1 MTFYTLKLK
10 KGKVKV
16 MNQTM
21 KTRNIFCLKTKDS
34 QITKNMGWLEFSLL
48 PGNCPGKY
56 PYKIVSQ
63 QER

>member
-16 MNQTM
+16 MNQTI
-21 KTRNIFCLKTKDS
+21 KTRIIFCLKTKDS

-48 PGNCPGKY
+48 PGIARENTPIKL
-56 PYKIVSQ
+56 
-63 QER
+63 

>member
-34 QITKNMGWLEFSLL
+34 QITKNMGWLEFSPF
-48 PGNCPGKY
+48 PGNCLEK
-56 PYKIVSQ
+56 
-63 QER
+63 